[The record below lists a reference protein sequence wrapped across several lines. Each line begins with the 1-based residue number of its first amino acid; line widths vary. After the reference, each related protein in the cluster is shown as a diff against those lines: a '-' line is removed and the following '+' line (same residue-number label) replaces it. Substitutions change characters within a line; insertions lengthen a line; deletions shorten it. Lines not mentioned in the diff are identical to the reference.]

1 VVQDYIHIFLICLH
15 AHTHAHAHTHIY
27 IYIYIYIGNVY
38 VCSKRKSKRENVVGS
53 ATVKV
58 IWKFLLM
65 ACNVTAPT
73 SLILCEV
80 RILMWCVC
88 VRACKKQR
96 KKTGISHFNLR
107 CKSFDLPPPPPP
119 SATPMRHLID
129 IGLNIAQ

>member
-1 VVQDYIHIFLICLH
+1 
-15 AHTHAHAHTHIY
+15 
-27 IYIYIYIGNVY
+27 

-107 CKSFDLPPPPPP
+107 CKSFDLPPPP
-119 SATPMRHLID
+119 SAFRHTYAA
-129 IGLNIAQ
+129 LNRHRPEHRTVTTGIFEGYAF